1 MAVKLCLLLLLL
13 VWLQYSEAGQF
24 SGNKPRPWPRPKAK
38 RPNILMFVIDDL
50 GWNDTSY
57 QGSEIPTPTIDRFA
71 KDAVRLQQY
80 YVQRVCSPTRAAI
93 MTGRY
98 PYHLGLA
105 RSVIAN
111 GRPFGLSLDQTTL
124 ANELKQ
130 RGGYGTHYVGK
141 WNLGMHTWEHTPTFR
156 GFDSFYGFYNGAAD
170 HFSHLT
176 LALDDNNIPVF
187 FGLDLRNDTFPD
199 PFQNGVYST
208 NLYTDAII
216 QAINKH
222 DSDEVPFFIYAAYQS
237 VRAPLQAP
245 QKYLDQCQFIPY
257 EMRRQFCALLVA
269 TDEGIANITNLL
281 EERDMLKDTIIIF
294 TTDNGGQTRQGSSNW
309 PLRGGKNTVFE
320 GGVHGA
326 AYVWGANL
334 PSYDNEQLIHVTDWL
349 PTIVEG
355 IAGLHLDVTTKSRL
369 DGYNVW
375 PTIIA
380 NKRTPR
386 KEILINLDPA
396 GPDYVGQA
404 AIRVGPWKLV
414 TGRPNCSL
422 GEDNP
427 VFPCPDGWIHV
438 NGTTEPPPP
447 TPSLTWLFNIRKD
460 PNERNNVAEKYP
472 WLVRFLK
479 KRIAF
484 YNATHIEQLECPL
497 DPRSNPANFNGVW
510 TPWLN
515 LTSTDPCDIINL

>member
-1 MAVKLCLLLLLL
+1 MTVKSFLSLILLL
-13 VWLQYSEAGQF
+13 WLQHS
-24 SGNKPRPWPRPKAK
+24 KASAATK
-38 RPNILMFVIDDL
+38 PNILMFVIDDL

-57 QGSEIPTPTIDRFA
+57 QGSEIPTPTIDKFA
-71 KDAVRLQQY
+71 KEAIRLQQY
-80 YVQRVCSPTRAAI
+80 YVQRVCSPTRAAV

-105 RSVIAN
+105 RTVISN
-111 GRPFGLSLDQTTL
+111 GRPFGMPLSQTTI
-124 ANELKQ
+124 ADELKK
-130 RGGYGTHYVGK
+130 GGYGTHYVGK
-141 WNLGMHTWEHTPTFR
+141 WHLGMHTFEYTPTFR
-156 GFDSFYGFYNGAAD
+156 GFDSFYGFYSGAAD
-170 HFSHLT
+170 HFNHIT
-176 LALDDNNIPVF
+176 GTIDDNGIPTF
-187 FGLDLRNDTFPD
+187 FGLDLRNNTLPD
-199 PFQNGVYST
+199 PSRNGVYST
-208 NLYTDAII
+208 NLFTDAII

-222 DSDEVPFFIYAAYQS
+222 ETDKIPFFIYAAYQS

-281 EERDMLKDTIIIF
+281 AEKNMLKDTIIIF

-326 AYVWGANL
+326 AYVWGDKL
-334 PSYDNEQLIHVTDWL
+334 PSYDNKQLIHVTDWL

-355 IAGLHLDVTTKSRL
+355 IAGLELDIKVKQTL

-375 PTIIA
+375 PTITDD
-380 NKRTPR
+380 KRTSR

-396 GPDYVGQA
+396 GPEYIGQA
-404 AIRVGPWKLV
+404 AIRTGNWKLI

-427 VFPCPDGWIHV
+427 LFPCPDGWIHI
-438 NGTTEPPPP
+438 NGTIEPPPY
-447 TPSLTWLFNIRKD
+447 TPSLTWLFNIKTD
-460 PNERNNVAEKYP
+460 PNERNNVAEQYP
-472 WLVRFLK
+472 WIVKFLK
-479 KRIAF
+479 KRIEY
-484 YNATHIEQLECPL
+484 YNATHIEQFDPPL
-497 DPRSNPANFNGVW
+497 DPNSNPVNFNGVW

-515 LTSTDPCDIINL
+515 

>member
-1 MAVKLCLLLLLL
+1 MAVKFCILLLLLF
-13 VWLQYSEAGQF
+13 WLQHSIA
-24 SGNKPRPWPRPKAK
+24 SVTAK
-38 RPNILMFVIDDL
+38 PNILMFVIDDL

-71 KDAVRLQQY
+71 KDAVRLEQY
-80 YVQRVCSPTRAAI
+80 YVQRACSPTRAAI

-105 RSVIAN
+105 RSVISN
-111 GRPFGLSLDQTTL
+111 GRPFGVPLTQPTIAD
-124 ANELKQ
+124 ELKK
-130 RGGYGTHYVGK
+130 GGYGTHYVGK
-141 WNLGMHTWEHTPTFR
+141 WHLGMHTWEYTPTFR
-156 GFDSFYGFYNGAAD
+156 GFDSFYGFYSGAAD
-170 HFSHLT
+170 HFNHIT
-176 LALDDNNIPVF
+176 GAVDDNGTFTF
-187 FGLDLRNDTFPD
+187 FGLDLRNNTEPVVDK
-199 PFQNGVYST
+199 NGIHST
-208 NLYTDAII
+208 NLFTDAII

-222 DSDEVPFFIYAAYQS
+222 DSDETPFFIYAAYQS

-245 QKYLDQCQFIPY
+245 QKYLDQCHFIPY

-281 EERDMLKDTIIIF
+281 EEKDMLKDTIIIF

-320 GGVHGA
+320 GGVHGP

-334 PSYDNEQLIHVTDWL
+334 PSYDNKQLIHVTDWL

-355 IAGLHLDVTTKSRL
+355 IAGLKLNKTKKQAL

-375 PTIIA
+375 PTITA
-380 NKRTPR
+380 NMRTPR

-396 GPDYVGQA
+396 DAGFVGQA
-404 AIRVGPWKLV
+404 AIRRGDWKLI
-414 TGRPNCSL
+414 TGRPNCTF

-427 VFPCPDGWIHV
+427 SFPCPDGWVHV

-472 WLVRFLK
+472 WIVQLLK
-479 KRIAF
+479 KRIEY
-484 YNATHIEQLECPL
+484 YNATHTEQLDPPL
-497 DPRSNPANFNGVW
+497 DLTSDPTNFNGVW

-515 LTSTDPCDIINL
+515 LTTTTTTTTT